1 MSSLVPVF
9 TEMYFQTTG
18 SNLNAGSTTS
28 DTASVT
34 ETNGDWGN
42 AAANRFTAASGT
54 PFSGVSVGEWASI
67 YNDGATV
74 TPYIALITAVNGG
87 GASIDLSTTSFS
99 GTPPATGA
107 TGKSCKVGGA
117 WKGPNGTE
125 AFPFGFLAYTA
136 RNASGHSVRCNM
148 KGGTNYNISA
158 AITHSVAGANTA
170 AVTFE
175 AYTNTPGDG
184 GIVVFDGG
192 SPGGSTYTMFTL
204 GAVRVAVIG
213 LFMQNNGT
221 GSPGGPNGDG
231 MRITAGGNL
240 VKRCGGYNIRRTAVY
255 LGGNG
260 QIIECEAANCQ
271 TSNTASGG
279 AFGGIVISS
288 SGATVTRCISHHNA
302 GGSNSHGFVM
312 AAPGTMKDCISAFNT
327 GDGCRDTSSGVRLT
341 KNCDFYSNGGSNFNF
356 ASGPANPVIS
366 HMENCNFLKATGY
379 GIIYR
384 ANTIGTQLN
393 CGFGSGTE
401 ANGSGNYSMT
411 HPVAVRGINTI
422 IYAANT
428 TPWNDPANG
437 DFKLTSTAAIGKGAG
452 KFRITKSGYIG
463 SRSYSDVGSCQ
474 YQHS

>member
-28 DTASVT
+28 DSASVT

-54 PFSGVSVGEWASI
+54 PFSGVVAGEWASI

-99 GTPPATGA
+99 GTAPTTGA

-125 AFPFGFLAYTA
+125 AFPFNFLAYTA
-136 RNASGHSVRCNM
+136 RNTSNHSVRCNM
-148 KGGTNYNISA
+148 KDGTNYSISA
-158 AITHSVAGANTA
+158 AITHSLTGANTA

-184 GIVVFDGG
+184 GTVIFDCG
-192 SPGGSTYTMFTL
+192 SPAGSTFTAL
-204 GAVRVAVIG
+204 TISGVRIAAIG
-213 LFMQNNGT
+213 IQIQNNGT
-221 GSPGGPNGDG
+221 GSPSGASGDG
-231 MRITAGGNL
+231 IRVTAGGNL
-240 VKRCGGYNIRRTAVY
+240 LKRCVGYNIRRTALY
-255 LGGNG
+255 LGGNA
-260 QIIECEAANCQ
+260 QFIECEAANCQ

-279 AFGGIVISS
+279 AFGGITVAST
-288 SGATVTRCISHHNA
+288 GATITRCISHHNA
-302 GGSNSHGFVM
+302 GGSNAHGFVFSS
-312 AAPGTMKDCISAFNT
+312 PGTMKDCVAAFNT
-327 GDGCRDTSSGVRLT
+327 GDGCRDVSTGVRLL
-341 KNCDFYSNGGSNFNF
+341 KNCDFYSNGGSNLNL
-356 ASGPANPVIS
+356 ASGPANPVIF
-366 HMENCNFLKATGY
+366 HIENCNFLKATGY

-422 IYAANT
+422 TYAANT

-437 DFKLTSTAAIGKGAG
+437 DFRVSLAAAKGTGAG
-452 KFRITKSGYIG
+452 RFRITKAGYG
-463 SRSYSDVGSCQ
+463 PTRSYSDVGACQ
-474 YQHS
+474 HQHS